1 MTVEKKTNY
10 GSITVSEEAVA
21 SLAGGV
27 ITECYGVIGM
37 ASKKV
42 VKDGLA
48 EMLKK
53 ENYTKGVVVRRTG
66 DGLEIDLFIIV
77 SFGVKI
83 SEVVAEA
90 QKKVK
95 YVLEKSL
102 SEEIAAVNVFVQG
115 VQVLE

>member
-1 MTVEKKTNY
+1 MTVEMKTNY

>member
-66 DGLEIDLFIIV
+66 EGLEIDLFIIV

>member
-53 ENYTKGVVVRRTG
+53 ENYTKGVVVRRTA